1 MNQQNLIRPVNA
13 LLSRKNHIRIK
24 FSFSPTILNLSVI
37 VYLVV
42 AFNHS
47 LFEKIDDLHT
57 SPGWDHALFMVSV
70 VVLLSI
76 IISFFLSFFTYK
88 YIHKIT
94 LIVIIISSSI
104 TSFYMDTFGILIDKS
119 MLQNVLET
127 DVAEAH
133 EILSFSL
140 FSSVLIFGLIPALA
154 IIFVSVSYPSF
165 LKGSLINLRDI
176 LAALLL
182 LGVIASIYYQDYA
195 SLFRNNA
202 FIRDM
207 AVPVNFV
214 NATKG
219 IVKDTLFESN
229 QELVTIGKD
238 AKLGSILSNNKK
250 RVISVLVMG
259 ETARAENFSL
269 NGYER
274 NTNPNLSH
282 LITLNF
288 TNFSSCGTTT
298 AISVPCLFSK
308 ATRKQFNSAKADY
321 TENLLDIVQRA
332 GMPVYWIDNNSGCK
346 EVCRRVNFIDVSK
359 SDDLE
364 FCTQKTS
371 GFLKKECYDEILVKA
386 LKKTIASTDEDM
398 FIILHQKGSH
408 GPAYYLRT
416 PNEFQQFQPLCKTS
430 EMQFCRQQEIV
441 NAYDNTILY
450 SDFVIS
456 EVIEE
461 LHDSSEDY
469 DSSLMYVSDHGE
481 SLGEKGLFLH
491 GLPYMFAPSQQ
502 TDVPFM
508 AWIPQSFAERF
519 GIDIACLQSLS
530 SEAFSHDNLFS
541 TFLSWLNIETSEYT
555 KDLDIF
561 SSCRA

>member
-1 MNQQNLIRPVNA
+1 
-13 LLSRKNHIRIK
+13 
-24 FSFSPTILNLSVI
+24 
-37 VYLVV
+37 
-42 AFNHS
+42 
-47 LFEKIDDLHT
+47 
-57 SPGWDHALFMVSV
+57 
-70 VVLLSI
+70 
-76 IISFFLSFFTYK
+76 
-88 YIHKIT
+88 
-94 LIVIIISSSI
+94 
-104 TSFYMDTFGILIDKS
+104 
-119 MLQNVLET
+119 
-127 DVAEAH
+127 
-133 EILSFSL
+133 
-140 FSSVLIFGLIPALA
+140 
-154 IIFVSVSYPSF
+154 
-165 LKGSLINLRDI
+165 
-176 LAALLL
+176 
-182 LGVIASIYYQDYA
+182 
-195 SLFRNNA
+195 
-202 FIRDM
+202 M